1 MTIKDFDP
9 SKVYNDVE
17 WSEFEPEK
25 FVQEQPSIKNKKWTY
40 CMPDL
45 CFDSETSWNHDL
57 ENPKAWIYQWAFS
70 YNETLVHGRTPSQ
83 FVSCLQKIREVNNL
97 GDFENGTRRYCR
109 IYIHN
114 LSYDWEY
121 IKQWLRKA
129 FNTEYDRKNEK
140 TLALQS
146 HKVLSYYIGGFEFR
160 CSYLLTGLS
169 LADWGKSV
177 NAEVQKLVGAID
189 YDVIRYQDTE
199 LELDDYKYMFYDVMS
214 MVNASRKQ
222 YELHK
227 NILDGIEDTPLTVTG
242 YIRKQ
247 TRHNFNELPKYRNEF
262 IKTALDSDT
271 YRLCENAFA
280 GGITH
285 GNRNYVGKKV
295 KNTIRHRDF
304 VSHYPSQQICGYCPR
319 GKFELEYIADNDIE
333 KPITIEQCLDIA
345 QEKCLLI
352 EIVVSNIRLRS
363 TKTTLPY
370 AQVSAFQENIIENGE
385 WLKDNGR
392 ILSFTGTSIIAV
404 TELDLKWLY
413 KQYKFDYF
421 ITKIYSSRKG
431 KFPDWLTKT
440 VREFFFKKTD
450 LKNKAK
456 QAKKKYGENSE
467 EYRYLYGLLMIIK
480 GMFNGI
486 FGMTATN
493 PIRNEYIENEKNT
506 WSTKKHNS
514 DEIESLLK
522 KYYKN
527 KNNFM
532 SYQYGV
538 WTTAQARDEL
548 MTFYELIGEENFL
561 YADTDSIFYI
571 SNDDIEKRINEK
583 NEEFRDINDTN
594 GYYLNYEGE
603 CYYYN
608 QFDDEGENITQ
619 FKFLHA
625 KCYGYVLDDG
635 DLYCTI
641 AGVQKEG
648 RNKNTRVNELG
659 SLDELTEGK
668 TFTDCGGVAKTY
680 ITGDIEPRTENINGH
695 LTELATGCII
705 HNVSKTLSYDMPIL
719 DEWEI

>member
-1 MTIKDFDP
+1 MTINDFDP
-9 SKVYNDVE
+9 TLVYNDVK
-17 WSEFEPEK
+17 WNEFEPEK
-25 FVQEQPSIKNKKWTY
+25 FIQEQKSIKNKKWVY

-57 ENPKAWIYQWAFS
+57 ENPKAWVYQWAFS

-83 FVSCLQKIREVNNL
+83 FISCLQKIREINNL

-129 FNTEYDRKNEK
+129 FNTKYDRKNEK

-214 MVNASRKQ
+214 MVYASRKQ

-247 TRHNFNELPKYRNEF
+247 TKHNFNELPKYRNEF

-271 YRLCENAFA
+271 YELCEKAFA

-285 GNRNYVGKKV
+285 GNRNYAGKTL
-295 KNTIRHRDF
+295 KNRIRHRDF

-319 GKFELEYIADNDIE
+319 GKFELEYVGNNHE
-333 KPITIEQCLDIA
+333 TPITIEQCLELA

-370 AQVSAFQENIIENGE
+370 AQVSNFQENIIENGE

-392 ILSFTGTSIIAV
+392 ILSFTGTSMIAV
-404 TELDLKWLY
+404 TELDLKWLH

-440 VREFFFKKTD
+440 VREFFYKKTE

-467 EYRYLYGLLMIIK
+467 QYRYLNGLLMIIK

-493 PIRNEYIENEKNT
+493 PIRNEYIENENNT
-506 WSTKKHNS
+506 WSTKKHNT
-514 DEIESLLK
+514 DEIDSLLK

-548 MTFYELIGEENFL
+548 MTFYELIGPENFL

-583 NEEFRDINDTN
+583 NAEFRNINDTN
-594 GYYLNYEGE
+594 GYYLDYENNR
-603 CYYYN
+603 YYYN
-608 QFDDEGENITQ
+608 QFEDEDENITQ

-668 TFTDCGGVAKTY
+668 TFTDCGGVAKVY
-680 ITGDIEPRTENINGH
+680 ITNNIEPRTENINGH